1 MRLNFFKYLY
11 PHKKLLWFGIII
23 AGGLTSLDGIVSPYI
38 IGTLTNI
45 LMAKHFNRVPQI
57 LVLYL
62 VLFLIITISY
72 WIWQL
77 LWAKARQAANLRMRA
92 DVFDHFLDSPSAER
106 IEKVNNFVNVDVKQI
121 EGQYVNSVVNLVYC
135 IEQAVFSL
143 IYVISINGIVSMAF
157 LICGLLPSLIPRF
170 TRNWVE
176 GSSEIWNKSYENYNL
191 TLNEAL
197 RGFPVIKHFNVSDIF
212 KKRVNQKL
220 AREENKYWQMSYC
233 SSTASFYSQLSYA
246 LSSIAALSVGVLFVV
261 NGQVNV
267 GELISLFLAS
277 DRLTSPIITI
287 SQIFNQLNTTTPLI
301 KENSILNSKQIAIN
315 NLTIAS
321 QNSIINFQNCQLGY
335 QNQALLKNVDFTI
348 NPHEKVLIVGRSGIG
363 KSTLFKTLLNE
374 IPLISGTI
382 KVASNVANNFGV
394 VGQESYI
401 FSDTLRF
408 NLTLGRKIADEKLI
422 TILKKV
428 DLEKFARLKALDQK
442 LGKSGLS
449 LSGGERRKIEL
460 ARALLAKKEIL
471 LVDEGLSGL
480 DKKSSQKIFDLIMT
494 FPGTVLEIE
503 HIIGKE
509 QSMQYDQLIDLNQK
523 QYQVE

>member
-1 MRLNFFKYLY
+1 MKLNFFKYLY
-11 PHKKLLWFGIII
+11 PHKKILWLGIIV
-23 AGGLTSLDGIVSPYI
+23 ASGLTSLDGIVSPYI
-38 IGTLTNI
+38 IGTLTNT
-45 LMAKHFNRVPQI
+45 LMAKNFNRVPQI

-62 VLFLIITISY
+62 ILFLIITISY

-77 LWAKARQAANLRMRA
+77 LWAKARKAANLRMRA
-92 DVFDHFLDSPSAER
+92 DVFDHFLNSPSAER

-157 LICGLLPSLIPRF
+157 LICGLLPSLVPRF
-170 TRNWVE
+170 TRKWVE
-176 GSSEIWNKSYENYNL
+176 SGSENWNKSYEEYNL

-197 RGFPVIKHFNVSDIF
+197 RGFPVISHFNVSGIF

-220 AREENKYWQMSYC
+220 AREENKYWQMSYR

-246 LSSIAALSVGVLFVV
+246 LSSIAALSIGVLFVV
-261 NGQVNV
+261 NGQVSV
-267 GELISLFLAS
+267 GGLISLFLAS

-301 KENSILNSKQIAIN
+301 KENSILNSKQAAIN
-315 NLTIAS
+315 NLTTTS
-321 QNSIINFQNCQLGY
+321 QNSILIFQDCQLGY
-335 QNQALLKNVDFTI
+335 HNQVLLKNVNFAI
-348 NPHEKVLIVGRSGIG
+348 NPGEKVLIVGRSGIG

-382 KVASNVANNFGV
+382 GTAPNFVNNFGV

-408 NLTLGRKIADEKLI
+408 NLTLGRKIADKKLI
-422 TILKKV
+422 AVLKQV
-428 DLEKFARLKALDQK
+428 DLEKFANLKALDQK

-449 LSGGERRKIEL
+449 LSGGEQRKIEL
-460 ARALLAKKEIL
+460 ARALLAKREIL

-480 DKKSSQKIFDLIMT
+480 DDKSSQKIFNLIMA

-503 HIIGKE
+503 HVVGKE
-509 QSMQYDQLIDLNQK
+509 QSTQYDQLIDLNQK
-523 QYQVE
+523 QYQVK